1 MTSEPLAF
9 GEPPAAKSP
18 RRVASPEPLETTA
31 RRVLKLLAP
40 LEADAQSRVLRATA
54 ILLGLGEPLA
64 RP

>member
-9 GEPPAAKSP
+9 GEPPAP
-18 RRVASPEPLETTA
+18 RTRRPPSPEPLETTA

-54 ILLGLGEPLA
+54 ILLGLTEPLA

>member
-1 MTSEPLAF
+1 MTS
-9 GEPPAAKSP
+9 
-18 RRVASPEPLETTA
+18 EPLETTA